1 MTRSERSGV
10 VLEGSSSFELA
21 VGQKLASRYLVDE
34 PLSLEGAGPAY
45 LGTDEQTGKRV
56 ILFALPAADAAVLD
70 KVVGLAHA
78 HLATLFDVLPRDGG
92 DAVVVA
98 EHVPGETL
106 EQRLQA
112 VVKKTPV
119 DAVRSALRVADALSH
134 VHDTGGV
141 HGCVRG
147 AGVVLTPEG
156 RAAPVL
162 GFVPPLTGP
171 TPFHSPERGESGPP
185 SESDDTWAVAGLL
198 YEMLVGAPPPAHG
211 LSSVEELDQVGV
223 SDDVLQATLL
233 HALKQSFDARSH
245 NLRPFKRELA
255 RWFVDHADDSGLH
268 HDPSHPPPPLP
279 PGASSS
285 RPPAVSRSGVPAVST
300 SKEPSGIPRR
310 RLIPMFAV
318 GAILLGLVAAWG
330 VSAFRARPKVK
341 VVHVPPSAKPA
352 TPASAK
358 EIKLSDV
365 PVTGKGSGMKGGDH
379 TAACVAGYLPQGAF
393 GKTPDLG
400 WMCSES
406 DPREGAGKLRTAIV
420 TSAPHGNVTDAMKLF
435 SKLGWYDMAA
445 YAVIRSG
452 CCTEATPL
460 ELPKPAEGCPPM
472 DQALRELG
480 RTVVAGQPHAQPLAS
495 YKKAVQCEVKKHRAG
510 QYRHKRPPRGGEESA
525 FEGYVKTLQTP

>member
-1 MTRSERSGV
+1 MGE
-10 VLEGSSSFELA
+10 
-21 VGQKLASRYLVDE
+21 Q
-34 PLSLEGAGPAY
+34 LSLEGAGPAY
-45 LGTDEQTGKRV
+45 LGTDEQTQKPV
-56 ILFALPAADAAVLD
+56 ILFGLPAADAAGLE
-70 KVVGLAHA
+70 KVVGLSHA
-78 HLATLFDVLPRDGG
+78 HLATLLEMVPGSGNEVVL
-92 DAVVVA
+92 VA

-112 VVKKTPV
+112 VVKKTPT

-134 VHDTGGV
+134 VHEAGGV

-156 RAAPVL
+156 RPAPVL

-198 YEMLVGAPPPAHG
+198 YEMLAGAPPPTHG
-211 LSSVEELDQVGV
+211 LSSIDELEQAGIHDE
-223 SDDVLQATLL
+223 VLQAALL
-233 HALKQSFDARSH
+233 HALNQSSDERSH
-245 NLRPFKRELA
+245 DLKPLKRELA

-285 RPPAVSRSGVPAVST
+285 RPPPVSQGVPAVST
-300 SKEPSGIPRR
+300 SKEPARIPRR

-341 VVHVPPSAKPA
+341 VVQVPPSAKPA
-352 TPASAK
+352 APASAK
-358 EIKLSDV
+358 EINLSDV
-365 PVTGKGSGMKGGDH
+365 PVTGKSSGITGGDR

-393 GKTPDLG
+393 GKTQDLG
-400 WMCSES
+400 WMCSET

-435 SKLGWYDMAA
+435 SKLGWYDMAI

-452 CCTEATPL
+452 CCTDAKAL
-460 ELPKPAEGCPPM
+460 KLPEPASGCPSM
-472 DQALRELG
+472 SEALGKLG
-480 RTVVAGQPHAQPLAS
+480 RAVVAGQSHTEPLAS
-495 YKKAVQCEVKKHRAG
+495 YDKAIACEVKAHHAEL
-510 QYRHKRPPRGGEESA
+510 YRHKTGPQGGEEAA
-525 FEGYVKTLQTP
+525 FEDYVKTLQTP

>member
-1 MTRSERSGV
+1 M
-10 VLEGSSSFELA
+10 EGSSSSELA

-34 PLSLEGAGPAY
+34 QLSLEGSGPAF
-45 LGTDEQTGKRV
+45 LGTDEQTQKRV
-56 ILFALPAADAAVLD
+56 ILFALPAADAAGLA
-70 KVVGLAHA
+70 KVVGLSHA
-78 HLATLFDVLPRDGG
+78 HLATLVEVVPGAGG
-92 DAVVVA
+92 GVVVVA

-134 VHDTGGV
+134 VHDAGGV

-156 RAAPVL
+156 RPTPVL
-162 GFVPPLTGP
+162 GFVPPLAGP

-198 YEMLVGAPPPAHG
+198 YEMLAGTPPPAHG
-211 LSSVEELDQVGV
+211 LASLEELAQAGIN
-223 SDDVLQATLL
+223 DDVLQATLL
-233 HALKQSFDARSH
+233 HSLNKSFDDRSH
-245 NLRPFKRELA
+245 DLKPLKRELA
-255 RWFVDHADDSGLH
+255 RWFVDHADEGSGLH

-285 RPPAVSRSGVPAVST
+285 HPPPTSQGVPAVST
-300 SKEPSGIPRR
+300 SKEPTRIPRR
-310 RLIPMFAV
+310 RLIPMFAA
-318 GAILLGLVAAWG
+318 GAILLGLGAAWG

-341 VVHVPPSAKPA
+341 VVQVPPSAAPA
-352 TPASAK
+352 APASAK

-365 PVTGKGSGMKGGDH
+365 PVTGKSSGIKGGDR

-400 WMCSES
+400 WICTQP
-406 DPREGAGKLRTAIV
+406 DPREGAGKLRAAIV
-420 TSAPHGNVTDAMKLF
+420 ASAPHGSVTGAMKLF

-452 CCTEATPL
+452 CCTDAKPL
-460 ELPKPAEGCPPM
+460 ELPKPDPGCPAM
-472 DQALRELG
+472 DQALAKLG
-480 RTVVAGQPHAQPLAS
+480 RAVVAGQSHAEQLAS
-495 YKKAVQCEVKKHRAG
+495 YDKAIACEVKAHHTE
-510 QYRHKRPPRGGEESA
+510 QYRHKKGPQGGEEAA
-525 FEGYVKTLQTP
+525 FEAYVKTLQTP